1 MQADIQDYLRL
12 FRRGLYFEA
21 HEALEDRWRA
31 TRSPVLQA
39 LIQIAAGCHHLTHGN
54 VHGARTLWTKAG
66 NYLDEAAGWPG
77 EGIALPSLQEYLR
90 GAIAQL
96 PPGRR
101 LDGPFPTQPR
111 RAPDVPD
118 SVPPV
123 FERKTMN
130 GQVSLVLQ
138 ELEALKADRD
148 NLWNVSWDTGQFLR
162 ILALSTKA
170 KNILE
175 IGMSNGFSTL
185 WWASAARANGG
196 TVTTC
201 EMDPA
206 KIAEASASFER
217 AGLSDVIRIVPGDAH
232 DTLPNLQ
239 GPWDIV
245 FVDAWKGQDPVDYFH
260 IIAPMVRAGGLV
272 VADNA
277 TSHAEEMRPYLD
289 TVRHAEGWESVLL
302 PIGSGEEV
310 SLKRA

>member
-1 MQADIQDYLRL
+1 MQADIQVYIQH
-12 FRRGLYFEA
+12 FRRGQYFEA

-39 LIQIAAGCHHLTHGN
+39 LIQIAAGCHHLRHEN
-54 VHGARTLWTKAG
+54 LHGARALWTKAG
-66 NYLDEAAGWPG
+66 NYLDESGGWPD
-77 EGIALPSLQEYLR
+77 EGIALPPLR
-90 GAIAQL
+90 ECLRDALAKL

-101 LDGPFPTQPR
+101 LDDSLTTQPHAADQP
-111 RAPDVPD
+111 APA
-118 SVPPV
+118 PP
-123 FERKTMN
+123 FERNTMN

-138 ELEALKADRD
+138 ELEALKDHRD

-162 ILALSTKA
+162 ILALSMKA

-206 KIAEASASFER
+206 KITEASASFER
-217 AGLSDVIRIVPGDAH
+217 AGLSDVIRIVAGDAH
-232 DTLPNLQ
+232 ETLPALE

-245 FVDAWKGQDPVDYFH
+245 FLDAWKGQDPVDYFH
-260 IIAPMVRAGGLV
+260 IIAPRVRVGGVV

-277 TSHAEEMRPYLD
+277 TSHVEEMRPYLE

-310 SLKRA
+310 SLKRG